1 MSRRLLTVMFLVCCA
16 LSITAAAQGQG
27 KSSTGARTIVLE
39 VSIVATEGSQVNAIA
54 AAKASREAISRLIA
68 DGKANLIANL
78 QVRTRT
84 GESFSARAGQRI
96 PIQTATAPA
105 FRTNERSPTDSREP
119 LQSQAVS
126 IGVPRIEYENTG
138 LFVEGIAIQADDG
151 LLEIKL
157 KIELIGVDQSTGRL
171 TPTLTQRTLT
181 DVVKMKDNETAMLMG
196 LVQPAA
202 GRPLTLEEI
211 ASGASKPT
219 TGAIVVLLTTKPG
232 Q

>member
-1 MSRRLLTVMFLVCCA
+1 MSRRLLTVLFMVCCA
-16 LSITAAAQGQG
+16 FAITASARGQG

-39 VSIVATEGSQVNAIA
+39 VSIVATEGSQVNGIA
-54 AAKASREAISRLIA
+54 TTKAAREAVSRLIA
-68 DGKANLIANL
+68 DGKANLIASL
-78 QVRTRT
+78 QVRART
-84 GESFSARAGQRI
+84 GESFSAKAGQRI
-96 PIQTATAPA
+96 PIQTSTVPA
-105 FRTNERSPTDSREP
+105 FRTNERNSTDSRAS
-119 LQSQAVS
+119 LQSQGVS
-126 IGVPRIEYENTG
+126 IGVPQIEYEDTG
-138 LFVEGIAIQADDG
+138 LVVEGVAMQADDG

-211 ASGASKPT
+211 ASGASKPA
-219 TGAIVVLLTTKPG
+219 TGAIVVLLTTKPV